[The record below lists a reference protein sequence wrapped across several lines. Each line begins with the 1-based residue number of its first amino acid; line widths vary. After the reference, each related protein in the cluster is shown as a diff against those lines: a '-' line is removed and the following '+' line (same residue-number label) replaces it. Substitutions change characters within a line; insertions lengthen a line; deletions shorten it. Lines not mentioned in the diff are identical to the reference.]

1 MNIPFP
7 EHLMTG
13 TLGPALLAGLAFGL
27 AGITLMVLGF
37 KIFDWLTPGN
47 MQKEILEKGNIAA
60 AILAAGFLVAVAI
73 IVAAAFS

>member
-1 MNIPFP
+1 
-7 EHLMTG
+7 MTG
-13 TLGPALLAGLAFGL
+13 TLGPALLAGLAVGL

-37 KIFDWLTPGN
+37 KIFDGLTPGN